1 MSSIVLTCV
10 LALFTLSARDSEH
23 GISSRCTESSTSK
36 RCSSTSRYLGS
47 PRRRPWARCPPR
59 PGRRRSPPPSRRH
72 YHPRCEGAI
81 TSQPQRG
88 CSTAAWWWAIAS
100 HPGARAAARRPPPR
114 RSRVLKVLPGECRS
128 SPPWPPRAGS
138 RGSWPPR
145 CAPGTSRRAAQGP
158 MGGCGVAMRPGQ
170 SRQSR
175 GLQLTR
181 HGRSPAAAARR
192 TGRRQLVITPR
203 PAAPTRRR
211 RGPPRLPA
219 GLTIST
225 AARPHGQIG
234 LQPGMHRVTGSIV
247 STAALSLTKPVALA
261 AAAPGC
267 HPRLEVPSRARRNA
281 RPGSGLRSQALVAWA
296 PPCSRAAPQPR
307 SPAALQPCS
316 PAALQPCSPAA
327 SPSRR
332 PRRLLHTASHILLQP
347 PSPVVAGVSP
357 VLSPNIARPAAAGAG
372 ANDWG
377 GGGGGGG
384 GGSGGGGGGG
394 GGGGESGG
402 GGGVALPSSARSA
415 AQVQQQRLEQMRNS
429 HRRQV

>member
-1 MSSIVLTCV
+1 M
-10 LALFTLSARDSEH
+10 
-23 GISSRCTESSTSK
+23 
-36 RCSSTSRYLGS
+36 
-47 PRRRPWARCPPR
+47 
-59 PGRRRSPPPSRRH
+59 
-72 YHPRCEGAI
+72 
-81 TSQPQRG
+81 
-88 CSTAAWWWAIAS
+88 
-100 HPGARAAARRPPPR
+100 
-114 RSRVLKVLPGECRS
+114 LKVPPGEWRS

-234 LQPGMHRVTGSIV
+234 LPPGMHRVTGSIV
-247 STAALSLTKPVALA
+247 STAALSLTKPAALA

-316 PAALQPCSPAA
+316 PAALQPCSLSVAPPKTPAPHCLSHIVAA
-327 SPSRR
+327 SVTCGCRR
-332 PRRLLHTASHILLQP
+332 
-347 PSPVVAGVSP
+347 VAGP
-357 VLSPNIARPAAAGAG
+357 LAQHRAACRSGR
-372 ANDWG
+372 G
-377 GGGGGGG
+377 GQRLG
-384 GGSGGGGGGG
+384 
-394 GGGGESGG
+394 
-402 GGGVALPSSARSA
+402 RRR
-415 AQVQQQRLEQMRNS
+415 QQR
-429 HRRQV
+429 RRRRRRRR